1 MHSDPDPWQV
11 PLGVWAAAGFFALS
25 GGLELALALWDAPPS
40 RGFAPVWEALG
51 RALLHFLVAWG
62 LWCRLALCRTVAMIY
77 CLAAVV
83 TYLAAIAMAL
93 ARAPLHF
100 PATVVVMSLVQVP
113 SCALLFPFLRS
124 PRGATLFPRPLL
136 GG

>member
-1 MHSDPDPWQV
+1 MESDPDPWRV
-11 PLGVWAAAGFFALS
+11 PLGVWAASGFFAVS
-25 GGLELALALWDAPPS
+25 GALELALALWDAPVP
-40 RGFAPVWEALG
+40 RGFAPVWEASG
-51 RALLHFLVAWG
+51 RAVLHFLVAWG
-62 LWCRLALCRTVAMIY
+62 LWRRLALCRTVAMIY

-93 ARAPLHF
+93 ARAPLQF
-100 PATVVVMSLVQVP
+100 PASVVVMSLVQVP

-124 PRGATLFPRPLL
+124 PRGAALFPRPLL